1 MPARGDMIK
10 AIGSVLIVATT
21 AQVPSTGV
29 FAAPAETPA
38 TQLAVQVCSSCHG
51 KGGHSISPTFPRL
64 AGQPA
69 PYIEAQLNAFK
80 QQTRKDPDA
89 QAFMWGMAA
98 QLDVGTI
105 KALGQYYAAQSPAP
119 AKLEDPQRVAEGRQ
133 IFQSGIA
140 QAGVPAC
147 ATCHGAEGQGRDVFP
162 RLAGQHVAYQVKQ
175 LQAFRSGLR
184 ASPVME
190 PIARA
195 LTAGQM
201 RAVADYMRSQ

>member
-1 MPARGDMIK
+1 MPAQGDMIK
-10 AIGSVLIVATT
+10 AIGSVLIVAST
-21 AQVPSTGV
+21 AQLPSAGA
-29 FAAPAETPA
+29 FAAEPDTPA
-38 TQLAVQVCSSCHG
+38 TQLAVQICSSCHG
-51 KGGHSISPTFPRL
+51 KGGRSISPTFPRL

-98 QLDVGTI
+98 QLDEGTI
-105 KALGQYYAAQSPAP
+105 KGLGQYYAAQSPAP
-119 AKLEDPQRVAEGRQ
+119 AKVEDPQRVAEGRQ
-133 IFQSGIA
+133 IFESGVA

-147 ATCHGAEGQGRDVFP
+147 ATCHGPEGRGRDVFP

-175 LQAFRSGLR
+175 LQAFRAGLR

-195 LTAGQM
+195 LTASEMQ
-201 RAVADYMRSQ
+201 AVAVYMRSQ